1 MLSHIPLNRILF
13 LDIETVPE
21 QYKFNDLEPRAMDL
35 WTAKTRWIQE
45 REQKSPE
52 EIYERAGIYAEFA
65 KIICISLGYF
75 NEQDGERSFRLT
87 SLYGHEEKG
96 ILQSLTAL
104 LKKFFRDRDAL
115 LCAHNG
121 KEFDFPFIA
130 RRFIING
137 LKLPDVVDLAGKK
150 PWEVQHL
157 DTMDLWKFGD
167 YKHYTSIDLLTHCLG
182 IPSPKS
188 DITGAD
194 VARVYYEDQ
203 DLERIKEYCERDVV
217 SIAQVMLKFKN
228 LTLLEEKE
236 MVRI

>member
-1 MLSHIPLNRILF
+1 LF

-21 QYKFNDLEPRAMDL
+21 QYKFNDLEPRTMDL

-75 NEQDGERSFRLT
+75 HEQDGERSFRLT

-182 IPSPKS
+182 ISSPKS

-203 DLERIKEYCERDVV
+203 DLERIKEYCERDVI

-228 LTLLEEKE
+228 LDLMEEKE
-236 MVRI
+236 VVRI